1 MEWIENQ
8 PVFFGD
14 LDACSDDEQ
23 YPVQLVDNT
32 DETQVQF
39 TLEPCAGADQLMPD
53 PNFEDPASFTLGENW
68 TIEDGMLCVEDATS
82 GGASSVYQFDT
93 TKYYQINIIVD
104 SVSVGGSVDVYLGL
118 TFLGTISAI
127 GEYTYYASP
136 TSALTG
142 IIFSPTVTGTDFCV
156 SQITA
161 YEVLTDAI
169 IAVYDTDGTYVTE
182 INTEDDPDQ
191 FVQAKNT
198 MTVTID
204 WGAMGLSNNCYYL
217 CLIGN
222 CSRGIATI
230 ENPTFTGEEDW
241 TYGDGWTNDGG
252 VPGAAVGTYLPLS
265 TNCLSQENVFNA
277 YISQS
282 ISVLITTLTGG
293 TGLNVYF
300 GTALVG
306 TITTT
311 GTTVVTGIP
320 VGSLDLSFC
329 PTAGTT
335 TVVVKT
341 VNGVELQPEDYVC
354 DMQSNTFRLA
364 DYSNDCTVLINAC
377 NNEDGLGFVFEG
389 SGFTPRI
396 RLEAKMKQ
404 PKYANERT
412 VYEDSAGKKRTVYFS
427 GRKQQN
433 LCIDLQPEY
442 VHDFLRFLLGFDNVY
457 IDSEPYFV
465 DDDEYN
471 VEYSDASDS
480 LGKVRILVS
489 KRTQNVKQIN
499 CTDDENVCTL
509 PPDFLLQADDLSLF
523 ITQTDGNLFL
533 ING

>member
-8 PVFFGD
+8 PVFFGN
-14 LDACSDDEQ
+14 LDECSDDEL
-23 YPVQLVDNT
+23 YPLQLVDNT

-39 TLEPCAGADQLMPD
+39 TLEPCAGAEQLMPD
-53 PNFEDPASFTLGENW
+53 PNFADPASFTLGENW
-68 TIEDGMLCVEDATS
+68 SIENGMLCVEDATS
-82 GGASSVYQFDT
+82 GGASSVFQFDT
-93 TKYYQINIIVD
+93 TKYYKVSVIVD
-104 SVSVGGSVDVYLGL
+104 SISVGGSIDVYFGL
-118 TFLGTISAI
+118 TFLGTITAV
-127 GEYTYYASP
+127 GTYDYYASP
-136 TSALTG
+136 TSGFTS
-142 IIFSPTVTGTDFCV
+142 IIFSPTTTGTDFCV
-156 SQITA
+156 SQINA

-169 IAVYDTDGTYVTE
+169 IAVYDKAGNYVTE
-182 INTEDDPDQ
+182 INTTDDSDQ
-191 FVQAKNT
+191 FVYAKNT

-222 CSRGIATI
+222 CSRGIAEI
-230 ENPTFTGEEDW
+230 QNPTFTGEEDW

-252 VPGAAVGTYLPLS
+252 IPGAAVGMYLPIS
-265 TNCLSQENVFNA
+265 NNCLYQENVFNT
-277 YISQS
+277 YINQS
-282 ISVLITTLTGG
+282 ISVLVTTLTGG

-311 GTTVVTGIP
+311 GTTVISGIP
-320 VGSLDLSFC
+320 VGNLNLYFC
-329 PTAGTT
+329 PTSGTT
-335 TVVVKT
+335 NVIVKT
-341 VNGVELQPEDYVC
+341 VNPVALEPEDYVC
-354 DMQSNTFRLA
+354 DMQSNTFKLA
-364 DYSNDCTVLINAC
+364 DYSNDCTIIINAC
-377 NNEDGLGFVFEG
+377 NNEDGLGFVFED

-404 PKYANERT
+404 PPYASERT
-412 VYEDSAGKKRTVYFS
+412 VYEDSAGKKRTVHYTR
-427 GRKQQN
+427 RKQQN

-442 VHDFLRFLLGFDNVY
+442 VHDFLSLLLGFDNVY
-457 IDSEPYFV
+457 INGEPYFV

-509 PPDFLLQADDLSLF
+509 PPDYLLQANDLAF
-523 ITQTDGNLFL
+523 YVTQTDGNLIL